1 MGFSNDR
8 ANHSLEVAKQM
19 YEKALEQT
27 DDEFYARKMFHLGIV
42 HDIGYQFSE
51 NTKDHPHAGGLFLKE
66 DGYEFW
72 EEVYEHGNPDVESP
86 TKELMLL
93 NWADMHTDGKGNR
106 VSFEERLRDIKNR
119 YGVDSVEY
127 TNAQLVINRTKLIGG
142 RKDEKNNHN

>member
-27 DDEFYARKMFHLGIV
+27 SDELYAKKMFHLGIV

-51 NTKDHPHAGGLFLKE
+51 NTKEHPHVGGLFLKE
-66 DGYEFW
+66 EGYEFW
-72 EEVYEHGNPDVESP
+72 EEVYEHGNPDVDSP
-86 TKELMLL
+86 TQELMLL

-106 VSFEERLRDIKNR
+106 VSFEERLKDIKNR

-127 TNAQLVINRTKLIGG
+127 IRARTVIEKYERNGG
-142 RKDEKNNHN
+142 SIL